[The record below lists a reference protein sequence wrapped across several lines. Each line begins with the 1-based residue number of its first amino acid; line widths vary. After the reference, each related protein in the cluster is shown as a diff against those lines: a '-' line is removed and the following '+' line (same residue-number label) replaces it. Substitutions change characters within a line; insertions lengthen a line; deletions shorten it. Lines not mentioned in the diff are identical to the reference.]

1 MKITGQGLDDVV
13 SRDQIIKLF
22 TLQKE
27 LNFEPG
33 DQFMYCNTGYTF
45 LAEIVSRIS
54 GQSFPDFVKTNIFTP
69 LKMNNTLL
77 LEDHQQIIKNRAYSY
92 FYNSDSTLKQRRL
105 NYTSSGESNLYSNI
119 EDLALWLI
127 NLENPKPG
135 WNQAMERLYQTTN
148 LNSGT
153 TLNYANGLVLKQ
165 YKGLDT
171 IKHHGEI
178 WGYKSYICHFPEQNL
193 GIVIQSNLSSFNPEE
208 KAMNIADVILNN
220 DFPDT
225 AVENHQE
232 TLRTVKI
239 STQKLE
245 KFTGLYWVIEAEHTR
260 EIYLKDGQLMYKR
273 GPGNE
278 SVLAP
283 ITKNRFRMLGV
294 DPKVDIYFEEGES
307 NLNMFVE
314 INDGDPIVSERYDP
328 VEPTEKELLK
338 YAGTYFS
345 EELQTS
351 YKIEVHNNTLI
362 AHHLRNG
369 EVTLIPSKVP
379 GQQHRFDSDAWWF
392 SKVKFYG
399 EDGLVLGFKL
409 DTSRIR
415 NLNFDRLDV

>member
-1 MKITGQGLDDVV
+1 
-13 SRDQIIKLF
+13 
-22 TLQKE
+22 
-27 LNFEPG
+27 
-33 DQFMYCNTGYTF
+33 
-45 LAEIVSRIS
+45 
-54 GQSFPDFVKTNIFTP
+54 
-69 LKMNNTLL
+69 
-77 LEDHQQIIKNRAYSY
+77 
-92 FYNSDSTLKQRRL
+92 
-105 NYTSSGESNLYSNI
+105 
-119 EDLALWLI
+119 
-127 NLENPKPG
+127 
-135 WNQAMERLYQTTN
+135 
-148 LNSGT
+148 
-153 TLNYANGLVLKQ
+153 
-165 YKGLDT
+165 
-171 IKHHGEI
+171 
-178 WGYKSYICHFPEQNL
+178 
-193 GIVIQSNLSSFNPEE
+193 LSSFNPEE

-225 AVENHQE
+225 AAENHQE

-345 EELQTS
+345 DELQTS
-351 YKIEVHNNTLI
+351 YRIEVNNDALI

-369 EVTLIPSKVP
+369 EVTLVPSKVP
-379 GQQHRFDSDAWWF
+379 GQQNRFDSDAWWF
-392 SKVKFYG
+392 SKVKFYDENG
-399 EDGLVLGFKL
+399 VILGFKL

-415 NLNFDRLDV
+415 NLNFERVDV